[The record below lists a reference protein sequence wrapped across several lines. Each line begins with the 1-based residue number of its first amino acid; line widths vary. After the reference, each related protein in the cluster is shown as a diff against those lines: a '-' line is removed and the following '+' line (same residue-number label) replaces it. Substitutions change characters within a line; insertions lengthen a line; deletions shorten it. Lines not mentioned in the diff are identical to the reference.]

1 MTSSWLQVLGRLHPL
16 VLHLPIGL
24 IVGLAIFEFA
34 SMFRPSRPRSTT
46 IVPLAWLCAAFA
58 IFSAVSGYVLA
69 DRDGYD
75 TDAVTPHLI
84 LGIFTAIGAVA
95 TAFTYS
101 LSSRMAAPRA
111 ALLVTFVLLM
121 VTGHLGAS
129 LTHGPD
135 FLTGPLARAIKGE
148 PPEQLASSTPRF
160 SPRPAPAPAGTN
172 SAGTAA
178 DGAVTQTGPS
188 PALAAPD
195 FATVIQPLFTAR
207 CVSCHDDTNRK
218 GGLSLASAD
227 AILAGS
233 DAGPVVEPG
242 DAANSELLIRLRL
255 PLDIRGHM
263 PPRMKAQ
270 PSAEDIN
277 AIEAWITAGAPF
289 PGSNTAINAP
299 IPLARPPVRAHDAGV
314 TAPSASG
321 PPAPAP
327 APLPTPATAPPLA
340 TPTPDPAAIAR
351 LRDKLAHV
359 APISAADALLSINFN
374 APSASIDDA
383 TATQLLTPLV
393 GSIGDL
399 SLARTKAAR
408 ATLAL
413 ARTMPRLQRLDLR
426 ATPITAAD
434 LKALEGHP
442 VLAEL
447 VLAQTTLTDDAADVI
462 ASLPALRRVYVWHSG
477 LSDAAIAALRS
488 RKPDL
493 SIDAG
498 DTLTTPALEQEP
510 DIALSSEAPPPGTP
524 AAPPA
529 DLATLLKPINTTCP
543 VSGAPVDPKYSVLYE
558 GRVIGFC
565 CPNCPKEFWAD
576 PQKFLA
582 KLPK

>member
-1 MTSSWLQVLGRLHPL
+1 LGFGNLTSSWLQVLGRLHPL

-111 ALLVTFVLLM
+111 ALLVTFVLLI

-148 PPEQLASSTPRF
+148 PPEQLASNTPRQ
-160 SPRPAPAPAGTN
+160 RPAPPPANTPN
-172 SAGTAA
+172 SVIP
-178 DGAVTQTGPS
+178 AVTEAGAPS
-188 PALAAPD
+188 ASAAPD
-195 FATVIQPLFTAR
+195 FATVIQPLLTAR

-289 PGSNTAINAP
+289 PGSNTALNAP
-299 IPLARPPVRAHDAGV
+299 IPLARPPVRAHNAGV
-314 TAPSASG
+314 TA

-340 TPTPDPAAIAR
+340 PPTPDPAAIAR

-359 APISAADALLSINFN
+359 APISAADPLLSINFN

-442 VLAEL
+442 SLAEL
-447 VLAQTTLTDDAADVI
+447 VLAQTMLTDDAADVL